1 GPAEHQQVVGDDP
14 EPHPTLH
21 PALAAVPAAPQA
33 MTALERADP
42 SFTSR
47 SPAEGHAVT
56 PRAGFAGLAR
66 EHDVP
71 DPALASSALVRRR
84 SKAAIGDGELRGAV
98 KELDMPIQGGSPQ
111 GLLRLPA
118 LTDRVIGDEL
128 SLGLLDLHQ
137 PPELRGLGQL
147 ALADDVRVRLEQTD
161 DLTRIV
167 RVAAEHAGPRLGQ
180 HMPDEVDRRG
190 QVAGGALTARSCHCA
205 LGLAHHRARD
215 AHESLVEDLHFRLA
229 PRAHLRPKA
238 TSRASTSLS
247 TGSSRRRASRIS
259 VFASGTRSPSIRQNA
274 RYTKLP
280 RTSRSHSSKLQSWR
294 CLRTSIRRTTA
305 AGVPSRPRH

>member
-1 GPAEHQQVVGDDP
+1 
-14 EPHPTLH
+14 
-21 PALAAVPAAPQA
+21 

-128 SLGLLDLHQ
+128 RLGLLDLVLCEVLQ
-137 PPELRGLGQL
+137 GLRHDQRFRDAQSALLRFEVFATGGVEF
-147 ALADDVRVRLEQTD
+147 ALAAAMNYRTLRARGRTLRATIDAWIATFCLLHDHRLLHDDRDFDHFEQ
-161 DLTRIV
+161 L
-167 RVAAEHAGPRLGQ
+167 
-180 HMPDEVDRRG
+180 
-190 QVAGGALTARSCHCA
+190 
-205 LGLAHHRARD
+205 LGLQVVH
-215 AHESLVEDLHFRLA
+215 
-229 PRAHLRPKA
+229 P
-238 TSRASTSLS
+238 
-247 TGSSRRRASRIS
+247 
-259 VFASGTRSPSIRQNA
+259 
-274 RYTKLP
+274 
-280 RTSRSHSSKLQSWR
+280 
-294 CLRTSIRRTTA
+294 
-305 AGVPSRPRH
+305 